1 MTRLNRSLA
10 TALLAISVA
19 AATASAQGTPKP
31 GQAMN
36 NNFNNLFNNIL
47 AMAKDFPAEK
57 YDYRPTPEVR
67 SFREVLIHIMGG
79 GAYAATFLKV
89 EGAQWG
95 DFDATKY
102 KTKAEV
108 VALVEKTI
116 ADCRTRLKEID
127 DERWAKTLAPWPAVI
142 EHSAEH
148 FGQLIVYYRLNGLV
162 PPQSRK

>member
-1 MTRLNRSLA
+1 MTYS
-10 TALLAISVA
+10 
-19 AATASAQGTPKP
+19 AATASAQGAPKP
-31 GQAMN
+31 GQAMA
-36 NNFNNLFNNIL
+36 NNFNGLFTKIL

-67 SFREVLIHIMGG
+67 TFREVLIHIMGG
-79 GAYAATFLKV
+79 GEYAATFLKV

-95 DFDATKY
+95 DLDATKY

-116 ADCRTRLKEID
+116 AACKDRLKEID
-127 DERWAKTLAPWPAVI
+127 DDRWSKTLAPWPAVI

-148 FGQLIVYYRLNGLV
+148 FGQL
-162 PPQSRK
+162 